1 VTRPKRPVYGDRE
14 QFATLLEH
22 IAAHVDNEPDV
33 TFADEKVRLSARDLY
48 ERLGSRLREVAGADQ
63 QAAQRGGAVA

>member
-22 IAAHVDNEPDV
+22 IAAHVDNEPDL
-33 TFADEKVRLSARDLY
+33 TFADEKVQVSARDLY
-48 ERLGSRLREVAGADQ
+48 ERLGCRLGEVVGVEEQ
-63 QAAQRGGAVA
+63 